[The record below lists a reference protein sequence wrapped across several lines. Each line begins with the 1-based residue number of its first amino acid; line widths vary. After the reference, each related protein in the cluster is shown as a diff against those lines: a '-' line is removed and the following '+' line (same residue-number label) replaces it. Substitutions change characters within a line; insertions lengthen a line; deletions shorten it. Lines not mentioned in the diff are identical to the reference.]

1 MVGLPDPRQDFS
13 GSLDSSGS
21 LGRVACVQWARLALA
36 KGPASVFSMEISPPF
51 FQDCPQKNRLRLASS
66 TNQQLRRLPLKSS
79 KCPFVLSR
87 QAQSQGPQSAALA
100 PSVGPGEFWRPD
112 LSLQRKS
119 FTHCAQCSVAFLITF
134 ILYSELSQSARGA

>member
-1 MVGLPDPRQDFS
+1 MAAWTAQGAWGGLPVSSEQGWHLPKAQPLS
-13 GSLDSSGS
+13 SLWRSHLHS
-21 LGRVACVQWARLALA
+21 
-36 KGPASVFSMEISPPF
+36 

-100 PSVGPGEFWRPD
+100 PSIGPGEFWRPD